1 MNKKLLGI
9 LVIIL
14 LITCTLSVIGL
25 RTKHEI
31 SKLDIITLND
41 PPDKPSTPLGTTSGK
56 TGIVY
61 DYTSSTIDPD
71 GDKLIYGWD
80 WEGDMI
86 VDEWTDLHDSGE
98 IVEMSHSWDIQG
110 TYEIRVKAKDVH
122 GLESEWS
129 NPLPITMPKIKA
141 INPFI
146 LFLERLME
154 RFTIL
159 EQILQPIYDILA

>member
-9 LVIIL
+9 LVVIIM
-14 LITCTLSVIGL
+14 ITCTLSVIGL

-31 SKLDIITLND
+31 SKTDIITLND

-71 GDKLIYGWD
+71 GDKVIYGWD

-98 IVEMSHSWDIQG
+98 IVEMSHSWDIEG
-110 TYEIRVKAKDVH
+110 SYEIRVKAKDTYEV
-122 GLESEWS
+122 ESPWS
-129 NPLPITMPKIKA
+129 DPLSISMPKNKA
-141 INPFI
+141 INTPF
-146 LFLERLME
+146 LQFLENHLHLFRLL
-154 RFTIL
+154 RKIF
-159 EQILQPIYDILA
+159 D